1 MRDTL
6 SLPTDEN
13 FKNSLPVVS
22 ETMNDSYIKEKA
34 EPTIE
39 EMQRTRNWIAENFTN

>member
-1 MRDTL
+1 MN
-6 SLPTDEN
+6 LPSDES
-13 FKNSLPVVS
+13 FKSSLPVVS

-34 EPTIE
+34 DPSLE